1 MKQVHSGKLDTQSS
15 SNYFEKKIKILT
27 ITTSGLIRK
36 EGISTVILDY
46 YSSFD
51 KTRYQLDIIVSGE
64 YNSDLVLEF
73 CSAGVN
79 IYYFPSRK
87 ECIVN
92 YLKEFSRLL
101 KREQYDAIYVH
112 GSSAIMSIELILAKI
127 YGVKIRMVHSHNTT
141 CDHKKAD
148 KLLRPIFY
156 RSYTVALACGMEA
169 GKWLYGNRPFDIIKN
184 GRNVDLYR
192 FNAIKRAK
200 IRQQLEVSDNTLL
213 IGHVGNFNEQKN
225 QQFLVLV
232 LKEIVK
238 VNTNVKLFLMG
249 DGATKPDIMNIVT
262 EEKLDDFVVFT
273 GSISN
278 VPDMLQAM
286 DVMLLPSLH
295 EGLPLVVIEW
305 QIAGLPCILS
315 DKVTKECAYTDLV
328 HFLALDDPKVWA
340 KKTLSIAETDREK
353 SSEGLLIKTKEN
365 GYDLCENAY
374 KLQKYFNN

>member
-1 MKQVHSGKLDTQSS
+1 MKK
-15 SNYFEKKIKILT
+15 FKILT
-27 ITTSGLIRK
+27 MTTSGLGRK

-46 YSSFD
+46 YSYFD
-51 KTRYQLDIIVSGE
+51 KERFQLDIVTSGE
-64 YNSDLVLEF
+64 YNHELVTEF
-73 CSAGVN
+73 QEIGVN
-79 IYYFPSRK
+79 VRCLPSRRISVIK
-87 ECIVN
+87 YVES
-92 YLKEFSRLL
+92 LSKLL
-101 KREQYDAIYVH
+101 KNEKYDAVYLH
-112 GSSAIMSIELILAKI
+112 GSSAIMCIELILARI
-127 YGVKIRMVHSHNTT
+127 HGVKIRIVHSHNTT
-141 CDHKKAD
+141 CDHKKVD
-148 KLLRPIFY
+148 KILRPIFY
-156 RSYTVALACGMEA
+156 RNYTTALACGTEA
-169 GKWLYGNRPFDIIKN
+169 GKWLYGKRPFDIIKN
-184 GRNVDLYR
+184 GRNVDVYK
-192 FNAIKRAK
+192 FNAVKRAK

-225 QQFLVLV
+225 QQFLVSV

-249 DGATKPDIMNIVT
+249 DGKTKDTIMNMISD
-262 EEKLDDFVVFT
+262 EGLDNFVEFT

-328 HFLALDDPKVWA
+328 HFLPLEDLDKWA
-340 KKTLSIAETDREK
+340 KKTLSISETDREK

>member
-1 MKQVHSGKLDTQSS
+1 MYK
-15 SNYFEKKIKILT
+15 
-27 ITTSGLIRK
+27 
-36 EGISTVILDY
+36 
-46 YSSFD
+46 
-51 KTRYQLDIIVSGE
+51 
-64 YNSDLVLEF
+64 
-73 CSAGVN
+73 
-79 IYYFPSRK
+79 
-87 ECIVN
+87 
-92 YLKEFSRLL
+92 
-101 KREQYDAIYVH
+101 
-112 GSSAIMSIELILAKI
+112 
-127 YGVKIRMVHSHNTT
+127 
-141 CDHKKAD
+141 
-148 KLLRPIFY
+148 
-156 RSYTVALACGMEA
+156 
-169 GKWLYGNRPFDIIKN
+169 
-184 GRNVDLYR
+184 

-225 QQFLVLV
+225 QQFLVSV

-249 DGATKPDIMNIVT
+249 DGSTKPDIMNIVT
-262 EEKLDDFVVFT
+262 EEKLDDFVVFI

-328 HFLALDDPKVWA
+328 HFLPLEDPDRWA
-340 KKTLSIAETDREK
+340 KKTLVIAETDREK

-374 KLQKYFNN
+374 KLQKYFYN